1 MNPTEECICR
11 TLNFGEFLHLL
22 ANYQNEEQDDYDEL
36 HLAFQL
42 FDIGM
47 RFFIL
52 RFLFCFILKKIIN
65 ILI

>member
-1 MNPTEECICR
+1 MNPIEECICR

-22 ANYQNEEQDDYDEL
+22 ANYQDGEQDDYDEL

-47 RFFIL
+47 K
-52 RFLFCFILKKIIN
+52 FLF
-65 ILI
+65 